1 MPCVYIFK
9 RGQNAGKACGKAT
22 CKQHEKLIFPLQ
34 KLPLLVISNI
44 SEKIVDYSDKIAFN
58 SLLALSETCK
68 EFQNIIEPL
77 WEELY
82 DKLDVTPE
90 QEYYMRNLSY
100 LKRLHLLLDKGCQR
114 CGTPNIKKIHWPQP
128 MRICQ
133 ECFKEITIT
142 QYNLK
147 VKYNIRLD
155 LDDYFVLKRDVERII
170 HCKLEEYH
178 LNEYKRKLATD
189 LNVPFK
195 DLSKYSKSYLKKY
208 RPDPKRVEKEYYSN
222 LAYDQFNKHI
232 KSLRLPNKYSS
243 PFTSE
248 VTIIFRIIDK
258 ESYTSWHDNLHTYY
272 DRYKENIRIS
282 EYNNQ
287 YIKKLSHLRFL
298 LREHQY
304 YKNIQLEIIPK
315 IHIIIES
322 YRDPSY
328 TIIQLENA
336 MQEASDIIK
345 QFIKDNYYKPLFKNC
360 IANEIIATMLYYPH
374 KTITD
379 YDKFIREFSTKTK
392 KEYKKI
398 ITWKDVV
405 KFVDL

>member
-1 MPCVYIFK
+1 
-9 RGQNAGKACGKAT
+9 
-22 CKQHEKLIFPLQ
+22 
-34 KLPLLVISNI
+34 
-44 SEKIVDYSDKIAFN
+44 
-58 SLLALSETCK
+58 
-68 EFQNIIEPL
+68 
-77 WEELY
+77 
-82 DKLDVTPE
+82 
-90 QEYYMRNLSY
+90 
-100 LKRLHLLLDKGCQR
+100 
-114 CGTPNIKKIHWPQP
+114 